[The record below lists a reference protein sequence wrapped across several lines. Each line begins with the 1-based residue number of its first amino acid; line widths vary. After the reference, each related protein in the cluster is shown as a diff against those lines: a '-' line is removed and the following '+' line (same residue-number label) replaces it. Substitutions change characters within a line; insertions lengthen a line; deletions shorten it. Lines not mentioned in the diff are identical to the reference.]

1 MFGDLFMETHYGI
14 AEKGGRKQP
23 AFLFAFAP
31 QDLSEVRT
39 WLAGMYVELSVRRND
54 DGQLAYQLR
63 VPDRGA
69 DVWEIVLAPEDVPRL
84 EEAGRDT
91 DCLALITTGSA
102 RIDLARFAA
111 GVRHDWSG
119 RFSDALR
126 SFFEGRVDEA
136 QEILETLSRKRP
148 EWPQARHWLGRC
160 HRQRGSLDQASACYR
175 AALGL
180 FSVCGK
186 KAFPPL
192 AAGILSDLGVARK
205 KMGDLDGAAVC
216 LRWSLTL
223 RPNHPEAL
231 ATAAALLADNEAI
244 FMDALARIIAI
255 GRRDEL
261 AEQLADVYARSMG
274 RDPAAVLSKARSMAE
289 GFDLERGLPL
299 VDPPLTPKRFFAQL
313 DGGSSK
319 EPPASAKKPWWRPW

>member
-1 MFGDLFMETHYGI
+1 MFGDLLIAGHYGI
-14 AEKGGRKQP
+14 EEKGGRKQP
-23 AFLFAFAP
+23 AFVFAA
-31 QDLSEVRT
+31 QDLSLVRRL
-39 WLAGMYVELSVRRND
+39 LAGMYVELSVRRNE
-54 DGQLAYQLR
+54 DGQLAYQLS
-63 VPDRGA
+63 VPDRGS

-91 DCLALITTGSA
+91 DCLARITAGSA
-102 RIDLARFAA
+102 HIDLARFTA
-111 GVRHDWSG
+111 GIRHDWSG

-126 SFFEGRVDEA
+126 SFFEGHVDEA
-136 QEILETLSRKRP
+136 QKILDTLSRKRP
-148 EWPQARHWLGRC
+148 DWPQARHWLGRC
-160 HRQRGSLDQASACYR
+160 HRQRGSLDQASAHYR

-180 FSVCGK
+180 FSVGGK

-192 AAGILSDLGVARK
+192 AAGILSDLGVACK

-216 LRWSLTL
+216 LQWSISL

-231 ATAAALLADNEAI
+231 ATAATLLAANEAI

-274 RDPAAVLSKARSMAE
+274 RDRDALLSKARSMAE
-289 GFDLERGLPL
+289 GFDLERGLPF
-299 VDPPLTPKRFFAQL
+299 VDPPLTPERFFAQL

-319 EPPASAKKPWWRPW
+319 VPPASAKKPWWRPW